1 MPIARKVRCSI
12 AHEVLVDATGGRVTM
27 RTAGGAAAAL
37 EYVGAATTLWA
48 ATAARW
54 AAASWWMWCARAVA
68 LTRLRCR
75 SALR

>member
-1 MPIARKVRCSI
+1 
-12 AHEVLVDATGGRVTM
+12 M

-54 AAASWWMWCARAVA
+54 AAASWCGVVRARRGVDAVA
-68 LTRLRCR
+68 LGERLAVVRR
-75 SALR
+75 SVG